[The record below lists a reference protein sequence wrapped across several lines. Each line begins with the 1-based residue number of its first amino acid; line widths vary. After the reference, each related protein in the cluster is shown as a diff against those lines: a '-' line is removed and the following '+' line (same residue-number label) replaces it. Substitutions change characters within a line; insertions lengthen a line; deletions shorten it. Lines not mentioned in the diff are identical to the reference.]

1 VKRVLQ
7 AAAAALAAGG
17 FSFGGAWLLSTG
29 LQRLFPPEALG
40 PSAAAGVFDGSKP
53 QWYVV
58 WLAAIAGP
66 LYETLLAQAAPLE
79 MTRLLKAPWAIGIA
93 LSAVLF
99 GAAHWIGG
107 GIGHA
112 VVTLFMGTVFAAM
125 YVAFRRDG
133 WPYAY
138 GVAAGTHAVHNTLS
152 LLLVH

>member
-7 AAAAALAAGG
+7 AVAAALAAGG
-17 FSFGGAWLLSTG
+17 FSFCGAWVLSTG

-53 QWYVV
+53 QWVVV

-79 MTRLLKAPWAIGIA
+79 MTRFLKAPWSIGIA

-125 YVAFRRDG
+125 YIAFRHDG
-133 WPYAY
+133 PIAAY
-138 GVAAGTHAVHNTLS
+138 GVAALTHATHNTIAV
-152 LLLVH
+152 LLVH